1 MPDLEHS
8 LYSHDLGHLRIVAEL
23 WGVLLSAKDIDSA
36 CDELVAALHDPGL
49 ILEIIEALPVEA
61 REGLDALLAKDG
73 RLPWASFVRRFGE
86 IREMGP
92 GRRDREHPHRTPFS
106 PAEMLYYRALLA
118 RAFFETSKGLQEF
131 AYIPDDLLPLLKRT
145 RSKETPK
152 KSIQSASP
160 SEPLGRPA
168 TPADRT
174 VPVPASDVI
183 LDEAC
188 TLLAALRLGM
198 EPRSLRVSQQ
208 FLLDLLEAAGL
219 MRHAVPQPDPVKTF
233 LEAPRAEALRMLTD
247 AWLNSENLNE
257 LRQLSGLT
265 FEGEWTNQPLVTRE
279 FLLHLLE
286 AIPEGKWWSM
296 PAFIRAIKDRYPDF
310 QRPAGDYDSWFV
322 KRQSDGEY
330 LRGFANWD
338 AIDGR
343 LVRYLVTGPLFWL
356 GTLDLAAP
364 EADQPPTAFRL
375 RSKPIASN
383 ENGKLHVSSQGKI
396 VVPRTVPRAVR
407 YQVARFCEWLD
418 EKGDEYRYQVT
429 TTSLKHAQ
437 EQGLK
442 VEHLLALLAKHAAAG
457 IPPTLVKAL
466 KRWERNGTEARIE
479 HPVVLRVSSP
489 EVLNE
494 LRKSRAG
501 RFLSEL
507 LGPTTVIV
515 IEGAQSKV
523 RAALVELGLLAED
536 ETNKDI
542 IDSDKPHE

>member
-23 WGVLLSAKDIDSA
+23 WGVLLSAKDIDA
-36 CDELVAALHDPGL
+36 ARDELVAALHDPSL
-49 ILEIIEALPVEA
+49 ILEITEALPGEA
-61 REGLDALLAKDG
+61 REGLSALLAKNG

-118 RAFFETSKGLQEF
+118 RAFFETPKGLQEF
-131 AYIPDDLLPLLKRT
+131 AYIPDDLLPLLKRS
-145 RSKETPK
+145 RPKETPRK
-152 KSIQSASP
+152 PIP

-168 TPADRT
+168 TPAERA
-174 VPVPASDVI
+174 VVIPASDVI

-198 EPRSLRVSQQ
+198 EPPPLRVSQQ
-208 FLLDLLEAAGL
+208 YLLDLLAAAGL
-219 MRHAVPQPDPVKTF
+219 MRNAVPQSDLVKIF
-233 LEAPRAEALRMLTD
+233 LEASRAEALRTLTD
-247 AWLNSENLNE
+247 AWLNGESLNE
-257 LRQLSGLT
+257 LRQLPGLT
-265 FEGEWTNQPLVTRE
+265 FEGAWINQPLVTRE

-296 PAFIRAIKDRYPDF
+296 PAFVRAIKDKYPDF
-310 QRPAGDYDSWFV
+310 QRPAGDYDSWFI

-343 LVRYLVTGPLFWL
+343 LVSYFVTGPLFWL
-356 GTLDLAAP
+356 GMVDLAAP
-364 EADQPPTAFRL
+364 EADRPPTAFRL
-375 RSKPIASN
+375 RSKPITSN

-396 VVPRTVPRAVR
+396 VVPQTVPRAVR

-442 VEHLLALLAKHAAAG
+442 IEHLLALLAKHAAAG

-466 KRWERNGTEARIE
+466 KRWERNGTEARVE

-501 RFLSEL
+501 RFLSEP

-515 IEGAQSKV
+515 KEGAQSKV